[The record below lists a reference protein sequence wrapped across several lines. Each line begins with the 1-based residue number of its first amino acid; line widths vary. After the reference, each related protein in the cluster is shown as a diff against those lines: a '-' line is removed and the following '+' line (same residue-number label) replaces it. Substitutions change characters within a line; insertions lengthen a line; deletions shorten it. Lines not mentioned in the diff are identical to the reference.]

1 MTRSTSEVIM
11 KSIGN
16 KRQRLVPTSVKIYK
30 ARRIGHN
37 IIPIGLSLLEV
48 YSDTTE
54 ERASWSHLI
63 VIPDDGSNRL
73 DGIAPDL

>member
-1 MTRSTSEVIM
+1 M
-11 KSIGN
+11 
-16 KRQRLVPTSVKIYK
+16 
-30 ARRIGHN
+30 GHN

-54 ERASWSHLI
+54 GRASWSHLI

-73 DGIAPDL
+73 DGIALDLQANNNKWRSIMDVDLP

>member
-1 MTRSTSEVIM
+1 M
-11 KSIGN
+11 
-16 KRQRLVPTSVKIYK
+16 
-30 ARRIGHN
+30 GHN

-54 ERASWSHLI
+54 ERTSWSHLI

>member
-54 ERASWSHLI
+54 GRAWSNLI